1 MKFSVR
7 IISALLLAVLVVTLC
22 AACARNST
30 LSGVY
35 ETYSET
41 GSYVSFEFTQE
52 GSFVCKTFMLDVKV
66 KQESG
71 SYEIEKGKITLT
83 YDDRQDGI
91 VTFPFE
97 EKEGYILINGSEY
110 YKK

>member
-1 MKFSVR
+1 MKKSIR
-7 IISALLLAVLVVTLC
+7 TIAALILAVLIVSTGV
-22 AACARNST
+22 ACAGNKT